1 MGNLNALNNTNH
13 ILYISRRVK
22 LGQEIL
28 FMLFCFNGYVSSLI
42 PTYLFIW
49 QIFFHLH
56 PKYIVKGGLLT
67 RACDFVI
74 RVASGAVEKCS
85 PSPELWVRLEWHL
98 HNIQRESGRE
108 KNNYLHLQDLSKFY
122 I

>member
-1 MGNLNALNNTNH
+1 MGNSNAINNTNH
-13 ILYISRRVK
+13 ILYISRKVK
-22 LGQEIL
+22 VGQEIF
-28 FMLFCFNGYVSSLI
+28 FMLFCFNGYISSLI
-42 PTYLFIW
+42 PTYLLIW

-74 RVASGAVEKCS
+74 RVASGAVEKSS
-85 PSPELWVRLEWHL
+85 PNPEQWVKLEWHL
-98 HNIQRESGRE
+98 PDIQRESG
-108 KNNYLHLQDLSKFY
+108 KKQKHLYLQDLSKFY